1 MSDWKSVD
9 MEQSDVKENIMS
21 LLPQV
26 SRVLELN
33 SENNTVEHEN
43 NAGYDFYFNIHIT
56 SLHNEILCYSVWE
69 NMRRSVYTEALYSVH
84 DAAGR

>member
-9 MEQSDVKENIMS
+9 TEQSDVKENIMS
-21 LLPQV
+21 SLPQV

-33 SENNTVEHEN
+33 SENEN
-43 NAGYDFYFNIHIT
+43 DAGYDFYFNIHIT